1 MQYEPIKR
9 SLGRFFARSLFLRRT
24 LYFLL
29 DLLLLRTWHVK
40 KAIRKIISQFPGE
53 ASVLDAG
60 SGFGQYTWRMS
71 RMNSRWRIR
80 AVDIN
85 NEQVEDCNAF
95 FGKKG
100 LSARVSF
107 STCDLTTL
115 NDPDSYDI
123 ILSVDVMEHIEDD
136 VLVFKNFYNSLRNGG
151 ILLIST
157 PSDKGGSD
165 VHGEEE
171 ESFIDEHVRD
181 GYSIKDITEKLSY
194 AGFKTIESKYTYG
207 KPGNISWRLSMK
219 YPIKMLNFSYL
230 FFLILPFYYLIFFPV
245 SIVLNIFDVCLTH
258 KTGTGLLVTARKT
271 E

>member
-9 SLGRFFARSLFLRRT
+9 SLGRFFDRSGFLRKT

-40 KAIRKIISQFPGE
+40 KALRRIAVEYPGD
-53 ASVLDAG
+53 ADILDAG

-71 RMNSRWRIR
+71 RMNSKWKIK

-85 NEQVEDCNAF
+85 SEQIDDCNSF
-95 FGKKG
+95 FKKAG
-100 LSARVSF
+100 ASDRVSF
-107 STCDLTTL
+107 ETLDLTTL
-115 NDPDSYDI
+115 SEKNSFNI

-136 VLVFKNFYNSLRNGG
+136 RTVFLNFFNSLKDNGTL
-151 ILLIST
+151 IIST

-165 VHGEEE
+165 VHDETE

-181 GYSIKDITEKLSY
+181 GYSIEDITQKLKS
-194 AGFKTIESKYTYG
+194 AGFGEVNASYTYG

-219 YPIKMLNFSYL
+219 YPIKMLNKSYL
-230 FFLILPFYYLIFFPV
+230 FFILLPFYYIITFPV
-245 SIVLNIFDVCLTH
+245 AIILNIFDLRLTH
-258 KTGTGLLVTARKT
+258 QSGTGLLVMARKI
-271 E
+271 